1 MKLRGT
7 MKNGYVKSTV
17 LKQYFSNA
25 ELRKTYPES
34 EIERI
39 LDILVKAGL
48 MEEDKKIPELHV

>member
-39 LDILVKAGL
+39 LDVLVKAGL
-48 MEEDKKIPELHV
+48 LEELHV